1 MTSTGNLH
9 TYGIFSAR
17 PTVINLKKD
26 KEIGWVADIKWAFAT
41 SAIRE
46 RKFQLEHMAL
56 LRSAVK
62 ADGIKVECTPMLDG
76 TALDPVMVPTTQRG
90 NITIGEEGEVV
101 VTTRIVMDD
110 LEERGLG
117 VELLMKASNCLECT
131 ADEQQTLEESIQS
144 ELQTNREEDGQ
155 LEGQQTLEDAIQAE
169 MDREKQLQADVDQL
183 TGKGQDDVAP
193 TPKKGRK
200 NLKLDGEGAQA

>member
-1 MTSTGNLH
+1 MTSPLH
-9 TYGIFSAR
+9 TYGIFSAH
-17 PTVINLKKD
+17 PTAINLKKD
-26 KEIGWVADIKWAFAT
+26 KEIGWVADIKWAFA
-41 SAIRE
+41 SGAIRE
-46 RKFQLEHMAL
+46 RKFQLKHMAL

-76 TALDPVMVPTTQRG
+76 TALDPVMVLTTQRG

-131 ADEQQTLEESIQS
+131 ADEQQTLEESIQT
-144 ELQTNREEDGQ
+144 ELDSNRAEGEREVVFPPQDG
-155 LEGQQTLEDAIQAE
+155 
-169 MDREKQLQADVDQL
+169 KQ
-183 TGKGQDDVAP
+183 GP
-193 TPKKGRK
+193 
-200 NLKLDGEGAQA
+200 GAKA